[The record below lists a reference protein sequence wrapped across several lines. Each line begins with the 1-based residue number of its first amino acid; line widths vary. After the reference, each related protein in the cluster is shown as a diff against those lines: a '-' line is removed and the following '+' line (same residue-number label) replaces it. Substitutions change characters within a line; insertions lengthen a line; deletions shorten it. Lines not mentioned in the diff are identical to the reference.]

1 MLPRVTPRCLLV
13 GEAIQSAHVS
23 LVELLLVLCLKVVA
37 DVSDVEACARA
48 LHLQINPIEITK
60 AYGQTLFSGREGVR
74 PQRMLEV
81 VLNDWV
87 IDTNETPY

>member
-37 DVSDVEACARA
+37 DVSDVEACASA
-48 LHLQINPIEITK
+48 LHLLSMAT
-60 AYGQTLFSGREGVR
+60 
-74 PQRMLEV
+74 V
-81 VLNDWV
+81 VALLNSSIS
-87 IDTNETPY
+87 IDVSRIGI